1 MNRFSVCL
9 FAGSAA
15 LLASTAW
22 AAPMH
27 QRVRGTDAGVSGDI
41 LTVRT
46 MDGLEVPVV
55 LGSATRYLEVK
66 KSTLG
71 HVEPGS
77 YIGTAAKSI
86 GNTLVAL
93 EVVVFPP
100 SMRGTGEGHYSWDRI
115 PDTTLTGHATTG
127 TTMTNGTVS
136 AAMPAVRSVSSTMT
150 NGTVGNVTEAGGA
163 KQITVT
169 YKGGKQVII
178 VPPTAPIVT
187 YLPGSESELKQ
198 GNYVFVNG
206 MSQDGKVIAASVA
219 VGIDGVN
226 PPM

>member
-1 MNRFSVCL
+1 MNGFSVCV
-9 FAGSAA
+9 FAASTA

-27 QRVRGTDAGVSGDI
+27 ERVRGTDAGVSGHI

-46 MDGLEVPVV
+46 MGGVEVPVV
-55 LGSATRYLEVK
+55 LRSATRYLEVK
-66 KSTLG
+66 KSSLG
-71 HVEPGS
+71 HVQPGS

-100 SMRGTGEGHYSWDRI
+100 SMRGTGEGHYSWDRL
-115 PDTTLTGHATTG
+115 PDSTLAGHATTA

-136 AAMPAVRSVSSTMT
+136 AAMPALRSVNSTMT

-169 YKGGKQVII
+169 YKGGRRAII
-178 VPPTAPIVT
+178 VPPTAPVVT

-198 GNYVFVNG
+198 GKYVFVNG
-206 MSQDGKVIAASVA
+206 LSEDGKVIAASVA
-219 VGIDGVN
+219 VGIDGVK